1 MNQLQ
6 AFVYFLKR
14 MDIVMLDEILTDD
27 ISYCGTTKA
36 LFLEK
41 LQDIFVWNLFLEN
54 EVLPVQWS
62 ETNSN
67 HLQFFCWQ
75 SNEYENILLVTSK
88 ESGEIISFIN
98 KRPHFGYHNSAL
110 RIYEDEEIGYV
121 KSAEFIMLQHQSK
134 TAIDEMTDVVYTT
147 ELILNWVNQYEIL
160 YHEIKDEDDVCKYS
174 NTKYIEEFFWMW
186 ESKLYEKE
194 SILNYKKA
202 ELAVQEYFQLEVE
215 DWLEKYY
222 DFYCREQCPRN
233 TTAQFICEKEY
244 RFSEGKKQYQS
255 KELYFTEKFF
265 ELYCNLYDEVYNS
278 QT

>member
-27 ISYCGTTKA
+27 ISYCGTSKT

-54 EVLPVQWS
+54 QTLPVQWS

-88 ESGEIISFIN
+88 KSGEIISFIN
-98 KRPHFGYHNSAL
+98 KRPHFGHHTSAL

-121 KSAEFIMLQHQSK
+121 KSTEFIMLQYQSK
-134 TAIDEMTDVVYTT
+134 TAIEEMTDVLFTT
-147 ELILNWVNQYEIL
+147 ELILNWVNNYEIL
-160 YHEIKDEDDVCKYS
+160 YHEIKDEDDVCKYG
-174 NTKYIEEFFWMW
+174 NTKYIEEFFWLW
-186 ESKLYEKE
+186 ESRSYEKDL
-194 SILNYKKA
+194 ILNYKQA
-202 ELAVQEYFQLEVE
+202 EIAVLEFNKIEIQE
-215 DWLEKYY
+215 WLEKYSDYYY
-222 DFYCREQCPRN
+222 DDHCPRN
-233 TTAQFICEKEY
+233 SSADFVCEKEY
-244 RFSEGKKQYQS
+244 MLKFGNKEYKS
-255 KELYFTEKFF
+255 KEMFYVEKFID
-265 ELYCNLYDEVYNS
+265 LYDKMS
-278 QT
+278 R

>member
-98 KRPHFGYHNSAL
+98 KRPHFGHHNSAL

-121 KSAEFIMLQHQSK
+121 KSAEFVMLQHQSK
-134 TAIDEMTDVVYTT
+134 TAIEKMTDVLFTT

-160 YHEIKDEDDVCKYS
+160 YHEIKDEDDVCKYG

-186 ESKLYEKE
+186 ESKSYEKDL
-194 SILNYKKA
+194 ILKYKEA
-202 ELAVQEYFQLEVE
+202 ETAVLEFDKLELQEWLIKYQNLYYCELSPCNSLA
-215 DWLEKYY
+215 
-222 DFYCREQCPRN
+222 DFVCD
-233 TTAQFICEKEY
+233 KEY
-244 RFSEGKKQYQS
+244 RYKLGNREYKS
-255 KELYFTEKFF
+255 KELFYVEKFTD
-265 ELYCNLYDEVYNS
+265 LYYRRFNND
-278 QT
+278 